1 VRSFQLA
8 LGEQEGEMEM
18 HQHEQHTPS
27 SSLLAATHTCHR
39 LYPQTQAERM
49 TCIRLSTLDI
59 VLENALIVCEKHMR
73 HDMFFTDDESFDG
86 HG

>member
-1 VRSFQLA
+1 
-8 LGEQEGEMEM
+8 
-18 HQHEQHTPS
+18 
-27 SSLLAATHTCHR
+27 
-39 LYPQTQAERM
+39 M